1 MKTFAGAVGMF
12 ALVAALIVGWS
23 LYYTGHRDS
32 LPAPVR
38 VVLDLLDSGGP
49 GGPVIRPVVT
59 RAAGPLEACPDF
71 AADATDVVGAAQDI
85 GSDVQD
91 RFADAN
97 QVLLAETQRVGAGGA
112 PLPIETTG
120 VASAL
125 SDQIASMR
133 AMAIRLQGVSLRTA
147 QARSLTSGV
156 VAATWAMSDASAALL
171 GTGSG
176 RRTLAQWTAWT
187 DAGSGPQ
194 NQALAGLKA
203 FEKCP

>member
-59 RAAGPLEACPDF
+59 RAAGPLDACPDF
-71 AADATDVVGAAQDI
+71 AADATDVAGAAEDI

-91 RFADAN
+91 RFANAN

-133 AMAIRLQGVSLRTA
+133 AMATRLQGVSLRTA

-156 VAATWAMSDASAALL
+156 VAATWAMIDGHAVLL

-176 RRTLAQWTAWT
+176 RRTLAQWTAWA
-187 DAGSGPQ
+187 DAGTVSE
-194 NQALAGLKA
+194 NQTRAGLKA
-203 FEKCP
+203 FERCP

>member
-1 MKTFAGAVGMF
+1 MKTFAGVVGVLAV
-12 ALVAALIVGWS
+12 VAALIFGWIFYDS
-23 LYYTGHRDS
+23 HRDS

-38 VVLDLLDSGGP
+38 TALDSVERGGYRS
-49 GGPVIRPVVT
+49 PVIRPVVT
-59 RAAGPLEACPDF
+59 RATDPLEACPDF
-71 AADATDVVGAAQDI
+71 AADAADVAGAAQDI

-91 RFADAN
+91 RFANAN

-133 AMAIRLQGVSLRTA
+133 AMATRLQGVSLRTA

-156 VAATWAMSDASAALL
+156 VAATWAMSDAHAALL

-176 RRTLAQWTAWT
+176 RRTLAQWTAWA
-187 DAGSGPQ
+187 DAGTVSE
-194 NQALAGLKA
+194 NQARAGLKA

>member
-1 MKTFAGAVGMF
+1 MKTFASAVGLF

-38 VVLDLLDSGGP
+38 VVLDLLDSGSP
-49 GGPVIRPVVT
+49 GGPIIRPVVT
-59 RAAGPLEACPDF
+59 RATGPLEACPDF
-71 AADATDVVGAAQDI
+71 AADSADVAGAAQDI

-91 RFADAN
+91 RFANAN
-97 QVLLAETQRVGAGGA
+97 RVLLAETQRVGAGGA

-125 SDQIASMR
+125 AVQIASMR
-133 AMAIRLQGVSLRTA
+133 VMAIRLQGVSLRTP
-147 QARSLTSGV
+147 QARSLASGV
-156 VAATWAMSDASAALL
+156 VAATWAMIDGNAALL

-176 RRTLAQWTAWT
+176 RRTLAQWTAWA
-187 DAGSGPQ
+187 DAGSGPE
-194 NQALAGLKA
+194 NQARAGLKA

>member
-1 MKTFAGAVGMF
+1 MKTFAGVVGMF
-12 ALVAALIVGWS
+12 AVVAALIFGWIFYES
-23 LYYTGHRDS
+23 HRDS

-38 VVLDLLDSGGP
+38 VVLDFVEIGRYGA
-49 GGPVIRPVVT
+49 PVIRPVVT
-59 RAAGPLEACPDF
+59 RATDPLEACPDF
-71 AADATDVVGAAQDI
+71 AADSADVAGAAQDI
-85 GSDVQD
+85 GSEVQD
-91 RFADAN
+91 RFANDN
-97 QVLLAETQRVGAGGA
+97 RVLLAEAQRVGTGGA

-133 AMAIRLQGVSLRTA
+133 AMATRLQGVSLRTA